1 MAQGNRHVGRYQAL
15 AAFLIYLALSIV
27 LFGRGLPGHLAT
39 EYIGRDADPS
49 IYMWYLRWW
58 RYAIDN
64 RINPFLTDLVWA
76 PQGFNM
82 AWAAFIPLPAWIVFP
97 IGSLL
102 GDAVAYNVLSI
113 VALPLSAASAFLLC
127 RRVTGT
133 FWPSILG
140 GYIFGFSSYML
151 SELLGGHLNLTL
163 AFAVPLAALVGLR
176 RLDGEISAR
185 RFTLELAIV
194 LVVEFLCGIEVFA
207 TMTVF
212 AGFAMLTAI
221 ACFDGET
228 RARLIGLIV
237 NVLAAYAI
245 AMVAVSP
252 YLYYLF
258 ALGAPHGPGWPL
270 EHFPGD
276 LLNFVVPTETNLL
289 GTFKFARTLTDH
301 FRADLYENG
310 VYLGIPLIVVMEA
323 YRRMAWR
330 TRVGRFLIAML
341 AITIIASFGTIFTV
355 AGRGLFPMPWALF
368 GMLPVISGAL
378 PVRLAIYSSLVV
390 SIIAAIWFSSAPVS
404 ALTKCIAAFAV
415 VLFLAPN
422 LSAPF
427 WLKSIDVPAF
437 FTNGAYAKEI
447 EPHEIVLPVPFP
459 RDGKGMYW
467 QARADMYFRMAAGWT
482 ITSPFEFV
490 RMPAVN
496 YLFGEI
502 DLPEVADQLKAYIAR
517 FGVRALIANEAE
529 KKFPIWQQTFASLG
543 VPAVSQDGVWIYKI
557 APDAFAEYG
566 KLPGGYVEARA
577 NALRFDAILEA
588 GAKYLADGHDL
599 AKLSPDELKRVDLL
613 PHDWLVEPKYTDW
626 DIGQAPGGRVAI
638 VIFGSYDGVKPL
650 MDRYRAIASEIDYP
664 APTRWTPQSSPPQ
677 DRLGT
682 LLIAFD
688 RARFEAAAG
697 QLKSSPP
704 PERTTPFL
712 AADPRL

>member
-1 MAQGNRHVGRYQAL
+1 MAHGNRHLGRYQAT
-15 AAFLIYLALSIV
+15 AAFLLYLALSIL
-27 LFGRGLPGHLAT
+27 LFGRALPGHAGSS
-39 EYIGRDADPS
+39 YIGREADPS

-82 AWAAFIPLPAWIVFP
+82 AWAAFIPLPAWLVFP
-97 IGSLL
+97 IGSTL
-102 GDAVAYNVLSI
+102 GDAVAFNVLSI
-113 VALPLSAASAFLLC
+113 FALPLSAVSAFLLC
-127 RRVTGT
+127 RRVTGD
-133 FWPSILG
+133 FWPSVLG

-151 SELLGGHLNLTL
+151 GELLGGHLNLTL
-163 AFAVPLAALVGLR
+163 AFAVPLAVVVALR
-176 RLDGEISAR
+176 RLDGDSSAR
-185 RFTLELAIV
+185 CFTLELAVV
-194 LVVEFLCGIEVFA
+194 LVVQFLCGIEVFA

-212 AGFAMLTAI
+212 AGFAILTAI
-221 ACFDGET
+221 ACFDGAT
-228 RARLIGLIV
+228 RARLIRLIA
-237 NVLAAYAI
+237 NVAAAYAI
-245 AMVAVSP
+245 ALVAVSP

-258 ALGAPHGPGWPL
+258 AIGSPHGPGWPH
-270 EHFPGD
+270 EHFSGD
-276 LLNFVVPTETNLL
+276 LFNFAVPTETNLL
-289 GTFKFARTLTDH
+289 GTFKFARAMTGH

-310 VYLGIPLIVVMEA
+310 VYLGIPLIVVVEA

-330 TRVGRFLIAML
+330 TRVGKFLIVML
-341 AITIIASFGTIFTV
+341 AIAVVASLGPVLTV

-368 GMLPVISGAL
+368 DILPVISGAL
-378 PVRLAIYSSLVV
+378 PVRLAIYSSLLV
-390 SIIAAIWFSSAPVS
+390 SIIAAIWFSSAAAS
-404 ALTKCIAAFAV
+404 ALIKCIVAIAV

-427 WLKSIDVPAF
+427 WLSSIDVPAF
-437 FTNGAYAKEI
+437 FTSGTYEKKI
-447 EPHEIVLPVPFP
+447 ERREIVLPVPFP

-467 QARADMYFRMAAGWT
+467 QARADMNFRMAAGWT

-502 DLPEVADQLKAYIAR
+502 DLAEAADQLKAYIAR
-517 FGVRALIANEAE
+517 FGVRAVIANETDS
-529 KKFPIWQQTFASLG
+529 KFPIWQQTFAALG
-543 VPAVSQDGVWIYKI
+543 VPAVSQGGVSIYKI

-577 NALRFDAILEA
+577 NALRFDAILEGA
-588 GAKYLADGHDL
+588 AKYLADGHDL
-599 AKLSPDELKRVDLL
+599 SKLSPAELKRLDLL
-613 PHDWLVEPKYTDW
+613 PHDWLVEPKYSDW
-626 DIGQAPGGRVAI
+626 DAGAAPGGRIAI
-638 VIFGSYDGVKPL
+638 VLFGSYEGLKPL
-650 MDRYRAIASEIDYP
+650 VDRYQAVASEIDYP
-664 APTRWTPQSSPPQ
+664 APTRWTPQSSPPL

-688 RARFEAAAG
+688 PAQFAEAAR
-697 QLKSSPP
+697 QLESSPP